1 MKLPTFLI
9 IGVQKAGTTS
19 IYGYLTEHPQV
30 YMSPRKE
37 TNFFCVD
44 REKKPEENRERK
56 PWMGNKTRIDTWEK
70 YCELFID
77 VKDEIAVGEASPN
90 YLVRY
95 QISSEM
101 IKNYLPDVKMIAILR
116 NPVDRAYSDYLMH
129 LRDGINAGKL
139 RSLSEQVKFHSE
151 TSSTIKK
158 GLYYTPI
165 KHYFDT
171 FGQEKLKI
179 FLYDDL
185 TKDSV
190 KMMQEIYRFIGV
202 DDTFNPDTSK
212 RKQSAAVPKNQT
224 LNNLLQTRNPI
235 RTAISSTLKLAMS
248 LEMRQKLRSGLVNLN
263 SGGKEL
269 QPLSSEE
276 RQLLTDFY
284 REDILKLQDLIQR
297 DLSSW
302 LIIE

>member
-9 IGVQKAGTTS
+9 VGVQKAGTTS
-19 IYGYLTEHPQV
+19 IYGYLKEHPQV

-37 TNFFCVD
+37 TNFFATD
-44 REKKPEENRERK
+44 WEKRIEKKIEKKPWQGDK
-56 PWMGNKTRIDTWEK
+56 PRIDSWER
-70 YCELFID
+70 YCELFQD
-77 VKDEIAVGEASPN
+77 VRDEIAIGEASPN
-90 YLVRY
+90 YFVKY
-95 QISSEM
+95 ETSSEM
-101 IKNYLPDVKMIAILR
+101 IQRYVPDVKMIAILR

-129 LRDGINAGKL
+129 LRDGINAGKV
-139 RSLSEQVKFHSE
+139 RSLSEQVKFKAD

-158 GLYYTPI
+158 GLYYPPV

-185 TKDSV
+185 TKDSL

-202 DDTFNPDTSK
+202 DDTFNPNTSK
-212 RKQSAAVPKNQT
+212 RAQAAAVPKNQT
-224 LNNLLQTRNPI
+224 FNNLLQTKNPI
-235 RTAISSTLKLAMS
+235 RTTIASTLKLVMP
-248 LEMRQKLRSGLVNLN
+248 LEMRHKLRSSLINFN
-263 SGGKEL
+263 SGGKDL
-269 QPLSSEE
+269 KPLSSEE
-276 RQLLTDFY
+276 RQILIDFY

-302 LIIE
+302 LVV